1 MRGLEGGKRLLEPGL
16 DNLKAL
22 VRWRGDDVEASECEK
37 TGVGLLF
44 WAAVSNNAMAVRE
57 LGSDA
62 IITSFRTTEAV
73 GGAMTMHRPDLFSC
87 FYKGSTALHVGMLF
101 SGWELVEELLDL
113 GIDPYSKSILGIDA
127 LMSAAC
133 TPDFSFDGPA
143 QGKAKIV
150 SRAGDATKSKITE
163 FCARFP
169 NWDMERKAA
178 RAGGSTALGFAVL
191 LGPDK
196 QDSVKALLAAG
207 ADPLYVID
215 TGATILHQTASN
227 IDAGASLVELIVGIR
242 GVRLMIDKPIRA
254 QTMKWKVTYF
264 ITWGRKGEGRSGR
277 RGRGRGLK
285 GRRDDRASC
294 SSGIRSGHRISHRT
308 WSDRTNSGMQRKV
321 QGLTISLRTTLACGG
336 RLTGGLWQTRWA
348 ATIDLSA
355 CLCGAM
361 SAAVEAEGRMRA
373 AVDDG
378 R

>member
-1 MRGLEGGKRLLEPGL
+1 MKGWLMRGLEGGKRLLEPGL

-264 ITWGRKGEGRSGR
+264 ITWLAVKCGSKSALFNTVSSWPGMRPIGSAALNLNFTVIHGLRVAMASAEVKNS
-277 RGRGRGLK
+277 RGQSPL
-285 GRRDDRASC
+285 D
-294 SSGIRSGHRISHRT
+294 
-308 WSDRTNSGMQRKV
+308 
-321 QGLTISLRTTLACGG
+321 L
-336 RLTGGLWQTRWA
+336 
-348 ATIDLSA
+348 ATI
-355 CLCGAM
+355 
-361 SAAVEAEGRMRA
+361 AAGGTLPPAIEMVLDPHKRFRM
-373 AVDDG
+373 
-378 R
+378 